1 MTLEFVPYVK
11 GCEAELCKNENKRYL
26 VKVKK
31 HSIDFLAFYVG
42 SPMNSDSF
50 TWILGSYFSF
60 DLGEIIEYAELPD
73 LQ

>member
-11 GCEAELCKNENKRYL
+11 GCEAELCKNERKLYL
-26 VKVKK
+26 VKSKMRSNN
-31 HSIDFLAFYVG
+31 SIEFHVAK
-42 SPMNSDSF
+42 PMNSFSEL
-50 TWILGSYFSF
+50 WILGNSFVF